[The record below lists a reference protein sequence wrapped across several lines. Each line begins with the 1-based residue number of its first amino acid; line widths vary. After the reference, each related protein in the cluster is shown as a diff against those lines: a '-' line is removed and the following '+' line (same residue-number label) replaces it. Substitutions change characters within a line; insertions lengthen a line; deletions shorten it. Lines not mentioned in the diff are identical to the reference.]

1 MQDLRSK
8 KDKEIKE
15 ILDEKERQREQYEV
29 QIDEITISLKSKNIN
44 FMLKKKDNLKGFEK
58 IRLLYCYWR
67 FINLSF
73 L

>member
-44 FMLKKKDNLKGFEK
+44 FMLKKKDNLKEFEK

>member
-15 ILDEKERQREQYEV
+15 ILDEKERQREHYEV

-44 FMLKKKDNLKGFEK
+44 FMLKKKDNLKEFEK

>member
-15 ILDEKERQREQYEV
+15 ILDEKERQREHYEV

-44 FMLKKKDNLKGFEK
+44 FMLKKKDKLKEFEK